1 MGEEIPEE
9 KCFLRDE
16 GALEDKNLIKSVKI
30 QHFKSDTFFV
40 KENNIENKTDYYRKW
55 KIEIESFTLVVF
67 TYFSYWL
74 HSYLPL
80 FSFFF
85 TV

>member
-16 GALEDKNLIKSVKI
+16 GVLEDKNLIKSVKI

-40 KENNIENKTDYYRKW
+40 KENNIENKTDYYRK
-55 KIEIESFTLVVF
+55 
-67 TYFSYWL
+67 
-74 HSYLPL
+74 
-80 FSFFF
+80 
-85 TV
+85 